1 MRKEDGT
8 YRTYEEMVA
17 EGIPLRYDAQYTN
30 SDDETLSDLNPD
42 TGVGEPTPAF
52 TYSNIIGG
60 TGIAGSFWATDTTM
74 KLEK

>member
-1 MRKEDGT
+1 MG
-8 YRTYEEMVA
+8 
-17 EGIPLRYDAQYTN
+17 
-30 SDDETLSDLNPD
+30 
-42 TGVGEPTPAF
+42 TPAF